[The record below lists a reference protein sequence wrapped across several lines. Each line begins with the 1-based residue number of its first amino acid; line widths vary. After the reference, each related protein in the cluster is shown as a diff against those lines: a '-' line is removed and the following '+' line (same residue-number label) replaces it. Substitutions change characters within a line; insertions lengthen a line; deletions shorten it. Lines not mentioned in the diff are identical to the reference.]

1 MQYNILKDNI
11 TVTLIIIMCIAFVSA
26 IYIIFGI
33 FINYE
38 LDEYLYDYKHKYFS
52 EEYVNNTGLH
62 ILISNMAFTF
72 TLLMIIA
79 FFVKSIFD
87 IVVAPNI
94 DILKYKNIYELYTG
108 SALVIVLA
116 TFSQVLNKQYKD
128 IKMKLSGRLY

>member
-1 MQYNILKDNI
+1 MEYNILKDDI
-11 TVTLIIIMCIAFVSA
+11 TITLIIIMCIVFVST

-38 LDEYLYDYKHKYFS
+38 FDEYLYDNKHKYFS

-72 TLLMIIA
+72 SLLMIIA
-79 FFVKSIFD
+79 FFVKSMFD
-87 IVVAPNI
+87 IAIAPNI